1 MKPQKLST
9 KSNPLGDSMNLSEAF
24 NQLKK
29 EEHEASFDGLGN
41 WLDQQSKKPK
51 TMKNIYKIA
60 ASFILATMILIACTV
75 PVEQEE
81 EIGYMIKG
89 LASTESVDL
98 KSKLF
103 QIPDLDPSLI
113 SVHQILHE
121 QMGNEKIE
129 ELSEIMMVLAEANY
143 EEAKEMSKTLEGVFN
158 FKSINILPIEEK
170 VDRTI
175 YQSVLRSFDVKVDDG
190 ITEDKLVARINS
202 FIHEHSSEVS
212 EAQIKEDKDGNRYV
226 AFSINSG
233 TEANI
238 EIKRSVESLYNDLT
252 PKVIIKNLDPEK
264 QEELKQAEILKLKEI
279 KEQL

>member
-1 MKPQKLST
+1 
-9 KSNPLGDSMNLSEAF
+9 MNLQEAF

-29 EEHEASFDGLGN
+29 QKHDVSFDGLGE
-41 WLDQQSKKPK
+41 WLDQNTQKPK

-60 ASFILATMILIACTV
+60 ASFIFATMILIACTV
-75 PVEQEE
+75 PVQQEE
-81 EIGYMIKG
+81 EVGYMIKG
-89 LASTESVDL
+89 IASSESVDL
-98 KSKLF
+98 KSKLS

-143 EEAKEMSKTLEGVFN
+143 EEAKKMSQTLGGIFD
-158 FKSINILPIEEK
+158 FRTIDILPIEEK

-212 EAQIKEDKDGNRYV
+212 EAKIKEDKDGNRYV

-252 PKVIIKNLDPEK
+252 PKVIIKNIDPEK
-264 QEELKQAEILKLKEI
+264 KEELKQTEILKLKEI
-279 KEQL
+279 KEEQKKNY